1 MKIYINTIL
10 NTHWNGEEEWLK
22 LYTTFPMSKHEFV
35 EYFNKHIAGK
45 DIETYR
51 NLGIS
56 TNIWWIKGVDEY
68 SSTREFPKI
77 ELDEDENEDEWYC
90 DIYFAD
96 KNDPDY
102 YYFYSECVSLVDI

>member
-1 MKIYINTIL
+1 ML
-10 NTHWNGEEEWLK
+10 HSHWNGEEEWLK
-22 LYTTFPMSKHEFV
+22 LYTTFPMDEDEFV

-56 TNIWWIKGVDEY
+56 STIGWIAGIDEY

-77 ELDEDENEDEWYC
+77 KQYKKGNKDEYYC
-90 DIYFAD
+90 NLNFA
-96 KNDPDY
+96 NDNKDNPTHY
-102 YYFYSECVSLVDI
+102 CFYSECVSLVDI